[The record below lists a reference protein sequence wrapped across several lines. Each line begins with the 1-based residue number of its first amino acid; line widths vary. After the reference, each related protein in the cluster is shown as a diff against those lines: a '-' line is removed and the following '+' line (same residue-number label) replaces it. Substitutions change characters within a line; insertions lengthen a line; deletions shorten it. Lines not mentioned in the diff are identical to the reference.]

1 MAVSV
6 RIEDEAFS
14 DRRYDVLASLLGLP
28 DADCARGKMAAVWRQ
43 CTQQQTHIL
52 TAEMVCIILGPN
64 GPDALLKSELGAP
77 VEGGIRIC
85 GTRGRIEWLAR
96 LRKNGQKGGRPRK
109 PNGNHLVI
117 QNSANGKP
125 GVNPPAPAPAPVNK
139 KKGRAS
145 TPRPDKPEPHPDR
158 ARVIDAFHRR
168 FKAAYGTKPTWDGK
182 TVSQVETLLK
192 KHTGDVLIARID
204 FMFDGRAKWPP
215 GPYSLDVFVVN
226 IDRWVEA
233 SQQSF
238 LQPPIRKEQEL

>member
-145 TPRPDKPEPHPDR
+145 LALTSPNRTRIAPGSSMHSIAGSRRLTAPSRRGTARPL
-158 ARVIDAFHRR
+158 AR
-168 FKAAYGTKPTWDGK
+168 
-182 TVSQVETLLK
+182 
-192 KHTGDVLIARID
+192 
-204 FMFDGRAKWPP
+204 
-215 GPYSLDVFVVN
+215 
-226 IDRWVEA
+226 
-233 SQQSF
+233 
-238 LQPPIRKEQEL
+238 